1 MIPRNL
7 PTYVED
13 GGRRQV
19 WRQPYRAQGAT
30 LLGLVLPA
38 EPTKID
44 QLLDRDFNHPSGGAV
59 RYRCAHPYALVV
71 LARIEQ
77 ERSAEPPDS
86 GRGYLPELE
95 LSIWCLAFDQTA
107 GGRLVW
113 YLPYVFTDSGQTVTT
128 GREVY
133 GYPKQLGHFGT
144 DFPSVFTDQ
153 GGKTAIES
161 LAIEKFAPDAKAEL
175 KPMVTV
181 HRATGAPVPEDG
193 DLAARARHNL
203 FPGALSDPP
212 EREIVPD
219 GSGNASATI
228 TVGTAPPPPPAAP
241 PPYVRPP
248 LRWDEPISRR
258 ADHDLIVELAKSPT
272 LAFLKQFR
280 DAGCPTRACYQAV
293 VEATISIRP
302 LGAGI
307 TTLDPKLFDVS
318 VQSWDTQPIAAELGV
333 PRDQALQPTRAFLA
347 TLDFDV
353 MTGLEVWRAPT

>member
-7 PTYVED
+7 PAYVED

-19 WRQPYRAQGAT
+19 WRQPYRAQDAT

-38 EPTKID
+38 QPEMID
-44 QLLDRDFNHPSGGAV
+44 NLLDRDFNHPSGGAV

-71 LARIEQ
+71 LAQIEQ

-133 GYPKQLGHFGT
+133 GYPKQLGYFDAG
-144 DFPSVFTDQ
+144 FRSVFEDGDGRT
-153 GGKTAIES
+153 TITS
-161 LAIEKFAPDAKAEL
+161 LAIAEFAENAKAEP

-181 HRATGAPVPEDG
+181 HRAPGEPVPETG
-193 DLAARARHNL
+193 DITSRARHNL
-203 FPGALSDPP
+203 FPGRLSDPP
-212 EREIVPD
+212 AREIVPD
-219 GSGNASATI
+219 GPPPAATI
-228 TVGTAPPPPPAAP
+228 TVGNAPPPPSSAA
-241 PPYVRPP
+241 PPYVRPT
-248 LRWDEPISRR
+248 LRWDETVSRR
-258 ADHDLIVELAKSPT
+258 DDQDLIVELAKSPT

-280 DAGCPTRACYQAV
+280 DVRCPTKACYQAV

-307 TTLDPKLFDVS
+307 TTLDPELFTVT
-318 VQSWDTQPIAAELGV
+318 VQSWATQPIAAELGI
-333 PRDQALQPTRAFLA
+333 PRNEPVRPVRAFLA
-347 TLDFDV
+347 GLDFDV